1 MRPNWRTGGDLALL
15 ILGTCLYTLAS
26 PPYNWSGAAWI
37 ALAPL
42 FLVVRGK
49 TPGQAFVAGLFYGIL
64 FCVGIAHWVYDAISA
79 YFPLPFPL
87 DALCTLLSYSVF
99 VGAYVGGAAA
109 GSCVLMRRGSPLL
122 RFLGIPALWVI
133 GEFARSTFLSG
144 FSWELLGYT
153 QHQHLLLIQI
163 ADISGVYGLSF
174 LLAFSGYL
182 VAEIVSSCQ
191 LSQRFVPRIPR
202 APFPWLALYA
212 LAAGVT
218 IILGYGA
225 FRLKQEQSPS
235 AMSSIK
241 LALVQGNIPN
251 EQRWRRVHYAR
262 TLLQYAAISQQG
274 TRNEPPDLVVW
285 PEFALGFYPD
295 KEPPLRAHLS
305 QLTRQLNAPLLF
317 GAPRTDE
324 SDGVTHVYNSA
335 YLLAH
340 DGTLVGV
347 YDKTRLLPFAEAW
360 PAWLPP
366 LLPHTPELPTDFTA
380 GDRSTIFPLRKGA
393 FGVLICYEVTY
404 PSLARRLVQE
414 GAHFLVNPS
423 NESWLGGEAAAA
435 QHFSMAVFRA
445 VENRRFLARAATA
458 GVSGFIDPFGRPYQ
472 LSARQEG
479 VAPGAVFPRHELTI
493 YTRYG
498 DWFIFLCI
506 GFSLFALLHTHGV
519 FFRAAHNIVPAPD
532 SVLATAPRWDRSA
545 IEGKKP

>member
-1 MRPNWRTGGDLALL
+1 M
-15 ILGTCLYTLAS
+15 LGACLYTLAS
-26 PPYNWSGAAWI
+26 PPYSWSGAAWI
-37 ALAPL
+37 ALAPF

-49 TPGQAFVAGLFYGIL
+49 TPGHAFVVGLLYGIL
-64 FCVGIAHWVYDAISA
+64 FCVGITPWVYDAISA

-99 VGAYVGGAAA
+99 VGAYVGVVAA
-109 GSCVLMRRGSPLL
+109 GSCVLMRRASPLL

-133 GEFARSTFLSG
+133 GEFARSTFFSG

-174 LLAFSGYL
+174 VLAFSGYV
-182 VAEIVSSCQ
+182 VAEMFSSCQ
-191 LSQRFVPRIPR
+191 LSQRFALRTPR
-202 APFPWLALYA
+202 APFPWLALCA

-218 IILGYGA
+218 IILGYGT
-225 FRLKQEQSPS
+225 FRLKQEPSSP
-235 AMSSIK
+235 ATPSIK
-241 LALVQGNIPN
+241 LALVQSDIPN
-251 EQRWRRVHYAR
+251 ERRWRRVHYAR

-274 TRNEPPDLVVW
+274 TRNEHPDLVIW
-285 PEFALGFYPD
+285 PEFALGFYPA

-305 QLTRQLNAPLLF
+305 QLTRHLNAPLLF
-317 GAPRTDE
+317 GAPRADE
-324 SDGVTHVYNSA
+324 RDGVLRIYNSA
-335 YLLAH
+335 YLLAS
-340 DGTLVGV
+340 DGALLEV

-360 PAWLPP
+360 PTWLPS

-479 VAPGAVFPRHELTI
+479 VTPGAVFPRHELTI

-498 DWFIFLCI
+498 DWFVFLCFS
-506 GFSLFALLHTHGV
+506 FSLFALLHTYGAFSQAV
-519 FFRAAHNIVPAPD
+519 QSTVPAPG
-532 SVLATAPRWDRSA
+532 SILATASEWDRPG
-545 IEGKKP
+545 IEGGKP